1 MRRWLSPVGAAVALA
16 LVGMLAPSPSGASA
30 CQAEPGMCNGRSDP
44 NLLVTAHAN
53 GSGTAVPKYILN
65 LSTNDRG
72 EPRGVLVLGKG
83 ASRVQVTDWCRT
95 WQHIPGQPGRGECSL
110 NYPEGAITA
119 HGVSLGR
126 LRDGTRVLVRTDV
139 RQTDE
144 GRIFRVR
151 YRPWPAAGH
160 TTVEEEGC
168 EDAGWTR
175 VPTHGWY
182 PLDRMSVRVLTTSR

>member
-1 MRRWLSPVGAAVALA
+1 MGRWLSSVSAAVALA
-16 LVGMLAPSPSGASA
+16 LVALVSPAASA
-30 CQAEPGMCNGRSDP
+30 ASAGHTEPGMCNGRSDP
-44 NLLVTAHAN
+44 NLFVTAKAN
-53 GSGTAVPKYILN
+53 GSGTAVPKYVLN

-72 EPRGVLVLGKG
+72 QPRGTLVLGKG
-83 ASRVQVTDWCRT
+83 AARVQVTDWCRA
-95 WQHIPGQPGRGECSL
+95 WQHIPGQPGQGECSL
-110 NYPEGAITA
+110 NYPAGAITA
-119 HGVSLGR
+119 HGLGFGR

-151 YRPWPAAGH
+151 YRAWPAAGH